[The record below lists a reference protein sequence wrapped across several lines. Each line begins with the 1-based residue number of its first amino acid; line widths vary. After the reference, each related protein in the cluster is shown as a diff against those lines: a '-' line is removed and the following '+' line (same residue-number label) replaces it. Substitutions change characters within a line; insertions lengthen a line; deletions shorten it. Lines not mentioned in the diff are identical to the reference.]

1 MACIGCQR
9 IKTQDMEDKIKD
21 LKNRGFNINQIAAML
36 MIQKSMVEE
45 TLAAPVVTKKST
57 KKTIIEDEQL

>member
-9 IKTQDMEDKIKD
+9 IKTQDMENKIKS
-21 LKNRGFNINQIAAML
+21 LKDKGFNTNQIAAML

-45 TLAAPVVTKKST
+45 TLAAPVVKKTT